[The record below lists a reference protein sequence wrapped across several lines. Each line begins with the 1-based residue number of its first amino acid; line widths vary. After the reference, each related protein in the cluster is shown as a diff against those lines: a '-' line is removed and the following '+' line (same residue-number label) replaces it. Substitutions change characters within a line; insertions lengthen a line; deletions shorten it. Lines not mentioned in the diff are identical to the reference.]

1 MLEGAHDILA
11 TRLPESTE
19 LTEKLA
25 GSPCP
30 IAHDGSE
37 NDTGVRDSRVNDA
50 LRVETLHHLACANVN
65 ADKFAA
71 AKNCVQL
78 LRCMVEPPRLPSSV
92 DFTMRYVSF
101 LANVGLGAVDNA
113 LEDAQSMI
121 SHKDAAFKTCVPVL
135 VKLASVSS
143 EYAAKVV
150 EMFSSS

>member
-1 MLEGAHDILA
+1 MLIDLIRTRLSLGKAALTRSTNGEDDGGLADADHAVAMLEGAHDILA

-37 NDTGVRDSRVNDA
+37 NDTRVRDSRVNDA

-71 AKNCVQL
+71 AKLC
-78 LRCMVEPPRLPSSV
+78 
-92 DFTMRYVSF
+92 
-101 LANVGLGAVDNA
+101 AA
-113 LEDAQSMI
+113 LEV
-121 SHKDAAFKTCVPVL
+121 HG
-135 VKLASVSS
+135 
-143 EYAAKVV
+143 
-150 EMFSSS
+150 